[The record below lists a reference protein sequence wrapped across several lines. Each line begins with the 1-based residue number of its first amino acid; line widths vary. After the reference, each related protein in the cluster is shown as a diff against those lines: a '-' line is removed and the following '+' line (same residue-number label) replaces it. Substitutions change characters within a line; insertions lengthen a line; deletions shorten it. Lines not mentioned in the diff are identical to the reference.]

1 MENPKPKPKESNQV
15 LAHYKPE
22 QAEILNKKTP
32 YIPKH
37 LLGKRE
43 NNGPESTPSS
53 KVALPKKADYRMRA
67 HCNPLSDTA
76 FPFPLNPDYV
86 DWSKMYPYYFKSSKN
101 NKDDSDE
108 FPNQKKLDALY
119 LNTKEYPLDFS
130 EKASPDKSGRSG
142 PFKVNFIDIG
152 CGYGGLLFDLS
163 TLFPQKNSFGIEIRD
178 KVVNY
183 VGEKIQALRHNEDQ
197 YHNIS
202 VIRHNSMRHLLNF
215 FRRSQLDKIFIC
227 FPDPHF
233 KSKNHQ
239 RRIVNKGFLSEYAYV
254 LRPGGLI
261 YAITDVEELHL
272 WHQRHLRE
280 HSLFEELSEKEM
292 EADVCLPLI
301 QSSSEESQK
310 VERAG
315 GMKYACV
322 FRCVK

>member
-1 MENPKPKPKESNQV
+1 MEKKPNKESNGV

-22 QAEILNKKTP
+22 QLKILSDTKE

-43 NNGPESTPSS
+43 NSMIDLTPGS
-53 KVALPKKADYRMRA
+53 KISLPKKADYRMRA

-86 DWSKMYPYYFKSSKN
+86 DWSKFYPQHFKDSSK
-101 NKDDSDE
+101 
-108 FPNQKKLDALY
+108 QKELTLDKLY

-130 EKASPDKSGRSG
+130 TKSDSSRNGKDKTFS
-142 PFKVNFIDIG
+142 VDFIDIG

-163 TLFPQKNSFGIEIRD
+163 TNFPNKNSFGIEIRD

-183 VGEKIQALRHNEDQ
+183 VGEKIQVLRFNENK

-202 VIRHNSMRHLLNF
+202 VIRHNSMRHLTNF
-215 FRRSQLDKIFIC
+215 FRQNQLEKIFIC

-233 KSKNHQ
+233 KTKNHQ
-239 RRIVNKGFLSEYAYV
+239 RRIVNQGFLSEYAFV
-254 LRPGGLI
+254 LKPGGLI

-272 WHQRHLRE
+272 WHQRHLRS
-280 HSLFEELSEKEM
+280 HSLFEEVSEAER
-292 EADVCLPLI
+292 EADNCLPLI
-301 QSSSEESQK
+301 RNSSEESQK

-322 FRCVK
+322 FRCIKK